1 MISLESKP
9 DQADKFK
16 LAAKIPGTSLPAS
29 PDKDVILSTGKA
41 LKSELPP
48 PPPPIATPTIAN
60 SVFNSKTNSMYGSD
74 INIDTLADEEASE
87 FDGLLYKDPTN
98 STNTLHMLNVLRKN
112 RQLCDLILQLDDDAQ
127 DIYCHQLILA
137 CNSKFFME
145 IFNTSQDTD
154 TNHDPVD
161 DTHKSPTQQSQQ
173 QNHKKHSL
181 SDFINKNHGANQR
194 QILFCLSA
202 YLRNFLSGS
211 HHHYAKI
218 NSIIN
223 HNNHT
228 YQKAHLH
235 SSAHNIDMTQGAVLD
250 DETINH
256 INQNLDCQALKI
268 CIDYMY
274 TSKLKVYT
282 IITHENQ
289 LKTLICK

>member
-1 MISLESKP
+1 MISIETKV
-9 DQADKFK
+9 DQANKFK
-16 LAAKIPGTSLPAS
+16 LVPKISSDSSPTS
-29 PDKDVILSTGKA
+29 PDKDTMVNTG
-41 LKSELPP
+41 SEILPP
-48 PPPPIATPTIAN
+48 PPPPPLPRTVTPTVAN
-60 SVFNSKTNSMYGSD
+60 SGLNSKTNSMYGSD
-74 INIDTLADEEASE
+74 VNIDIIADEAVTD

-112 RQLCDLILQLDDDAQ
+112 RQLCDLILQLDDDSQ

-145 IFNTSQDTD
+145 IFNTVQDTD
-154 TNHDPVD
+154 SNHDSVE
-161 DTHKSPTQQSQQ
+161 DTQKSPIQQTHPQVNQ
-173 QNHKKHSL
+173 KKSL

-202 YLRNFLSGS
+202 YLRNFLSDS

-228 YQKAHLH
+228 YQKGHLH
-235 SSAHNIDMTQGAVLD
+235 SSAHNIDMTQGTTLD

-274 TSKLKVYT
+274 TSKLKV
-282 IITHENQ
+282 NQ
-289 LKTLICK
+289 SYS